1 MKVEPMKA
9 EHLEALV
16 LQPSQ
21 AAWRDGMT
29 ADQFSALA
37 ATDAAWTMLDE
48 QGRVLM
54 CAGVIETGAG
64 RGEAWALL
72 SEDSGPAMI
81 AITRAVGRYMQASP
95 FRRIEA
101 VVAVSF
107 APGRRW
113 AKMLG
118 FRFEGLMT
126 AYLDDG
132 SDAERW
138 AKVK

>member
-1 MKVEPMKA
+1 MNVEPLKA
-9 EHLEALV
+9 AHLEALV
-16 LQPSQ
+16 LQPAQ
-21 AAWRDGMT
+21 ATWRAGMT
-29 ADQFSALA
+29 HDQFQALA
-37 ATDAAWTMLDE
+37 ATDAAWAVLDGD
-48 QGRVLM
+48 QVLM
-54 CAGVIETGAG
+54 CAGVIEAAPG

-72 SEDSGPAMI
+72 SERGGRSMVAL
-81 AITRAVGRYMQASP
+81 TRAVRRYMEAAP

-101 VVAVSF
+101 VVAVNF

-118 FRFEGLMT
+118 FRFEGLMA

-138 AKVK
+138 ARVK

>member
-1 MKVEPMKA
+1 MNVEPLRA

-29 ADQFSALA
+29 SDQFRALV
-37 ATDAAWTMLDE
+37 ATDSAWAVLDGD
-48 QGRVLM
+48 QVLM
-54 CAGVIETGAG
+54 CAGVIEVAPG

-72 SEDSGPAMI
+72 SGRSGPAMV
-81 AITRAVGRYMQASP
+81 ALTRAVRRYMEAAP

-101 VVAVSF
+101 VAAVNF

-126 AYLDDG
+126 SYLDDG

-138 AKVK
+138 ARVK

>member
-1 MKVEPMKA
+1 MIVESLKA
-9 EHLEALV
+9 EHLASLI
-16 LQPSQ
+16 LQPAQ
-21 AAWRDGMT
+21 AAWLDNMT
-29 ADQFSALA
+29 TDQFEALA
-37 ATDAAWTMLDE
+37 ATDAAWTVVDGAG
-48 QGRVLM
+48 QVLM
-54 CAGVIETGAG
+54 CAGVIETGVS

-72 SEDSGPAMI
+72 SRDCGPAMS
-81 AITRAVGRYMQASP
+81 AVTRAVRRYLTTAP
-95 FRRIEA
+95 YRRIEA
-101 VVAVSF
+101 VVATDF

-138 AKVK
+138 ARVK

>member
-1 MKVEPMKA
+1 MNVEPLEA
-9 EHLEALV
+9 AHLEALV
-16 LQPSQ
+16 LQPAQ

-29 ADQFSALA
+29 SDQFRALA
-37 ATDAAWTMLDE
+37 ATDSAWTVMDDE
-48 QGRVLM
+48 RRVLM
-54 CAGVIETGAG
+54 CAGVIETGVG

-72 SEDSGPAMI
+72 SQDSGRSMA
-81 AITRAVGRYMQASP
+81 AVTRAVARYMDAAP

-101 VVAVSF
+101 VVAVNF

-138 AKVK
+138 ARVK